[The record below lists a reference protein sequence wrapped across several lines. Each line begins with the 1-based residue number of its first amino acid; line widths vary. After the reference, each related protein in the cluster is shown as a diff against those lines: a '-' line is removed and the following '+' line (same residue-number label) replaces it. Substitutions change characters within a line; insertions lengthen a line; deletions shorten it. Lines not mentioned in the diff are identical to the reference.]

1 MSEFRL
7 GYLSSPFWKKN
18 VNILASVKVR
28 ILECAVKDIFYTC
41 GVKHERKRESEGIRN
56 GLNAGQRRNIYVES
70 NGCRYIILR
79 ETVSEVILCIRRRW
93 VGAVE

>member
-1 MSEFRL
+1 MTFLNILKNIQDKRPIWQNVSEFRL

-41 GVKHERKRESEGIRN
+41 GVKHERKRGVKEFGMN
-56 GLNAGQRRNIYVES
+56 
-70 NGCRYIILR
+70 
-79 ETVSEVILCIRRRW
+79 
-93 VGAVE
+93 